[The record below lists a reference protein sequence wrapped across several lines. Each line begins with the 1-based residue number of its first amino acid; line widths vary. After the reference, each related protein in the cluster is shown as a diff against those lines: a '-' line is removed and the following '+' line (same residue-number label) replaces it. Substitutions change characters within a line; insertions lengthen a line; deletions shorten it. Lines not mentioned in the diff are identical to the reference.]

1 MVPVPPLEMPPL
13 APLYPQ
19 TAAAP
24 PVVSTNVAAAM
35 ASLAKAKEEPI
46 YTDSDD
52 EYDSDEEKPR
62 EEQDEGKDWAG
73 AEEDYDRE

>member
-1 MVPVPPLEMPPL
+1 
-13 APLYPQ
+13 
-19 TAAAP
+19 
-24 PVVSTNVAAAM
+24 M
-35 ASLAKAKEEPI
+35 ASLARAKEEPI

-73 AEEDYDRE
+73 AEEEYDRE